1 MWLYSLLWLK
11 PFFYTCEFFPNHIT
25 VIPQPTVTNPK
36 CSMRIIIF
44 NFILIIWIING
55 NRLLQ
60 HFALTL
66 YRSFIIYST
75 IFYVVDNIFYTI
87 YLTMYRPILLF
98 RYKWPL
104 NTWYVFVR
112 IFTLITWFLCYNI
125 SKLFLSLLWPIR
137 WYALIL
143 LFLLTL
149 YLMGI
154 ILLLFYVILLKF
166 LLLI

>member
-1 MWLYSLLWLK
+1 M
-11 PFFYTCEFFPNHIT
+11 C
-25 VIPQPTVTNPK
+25 
-36 CSMRIIIF
+36 IIIS
-44 NFILIIWIING
+44 ILIIWIINR

-112 IFTLITWFLCYNI
+112 IFTFITWFLLYNV
-125 SKLFLSLLWPIR
+125 SNLFLSLLWPIW
-137 WYALIL
+137 WYAFIL

-154 ILLLFYVILLKF
+154 ILLLLHVILLKF

>member
-1 MWLYSLLWLK
+1 MWLYSLLWLE
-11 PFFYTCEFFPNHIT
+11 PFFYASEFTPNHIT
-25 VIPQPTVTNPK
+25 VIPQPTATNPK
-36 CSMRIIIF
+36 CSMCIIIIF
-44 NFILIIWIING
+44 ILMMIRIINR

-66 YRSFIIYST
+66 YHIS
-75 IFYVVDNIFYTI
+75 NIFHIVSYDDVIIFHTI
-87 YLTMYRPILLF
+87 HLTNNRPILLF
-98 RYKWPL
+98 CHKWPL

-112 IFTLITWFLCYNI
+112 IFTLITQFLFYNI
-125 SKLFLSLLWPIR
+125 CDLFLSLLWPIWR
-137 WYALIL
+137 YTLIL

-154 ILLLFYVILLKF
+154 ILLLFHVILLKF